1 MSELTIST
9 SHVQGNASVTI
20 LDLAGHLHGATE
32 HQLLDAVRQAYEDG
46 ARHLVLDTSGL
57 DVLSSAGLRGIQGAF
72 KLFTPP
78 RDAETIN
85 RHEKEQYKSPYF
97 KPIIGA
103 LMVTYL
109 ASAAGAAT
117 GAGAGT
123 EAGAATGAG
132 GAGAAA

>member
-72 KLFTPP
+72 KLYTPP

-97 KPIIGA
+97 KMICSNPQIYYILNITGFVQNIPVYNNMEEA
-103 LMVTYL
+103 LQ
-109 ASAAGAAT
+109 SFDG
-117 GAGAGT
+117 
-123 EAGAATGAG
+123 
-132 GAGAAA
+132 

>member
-1 MSELTIST
+1 MSELTVST

-97 KPIIGA
+97 KMICSNPQIYYILNITGFVQNIPVYNNMEEA
-103 LMVTYL
+103 LQ
-109 ASAAGAAT
+109 SFDG
-117 GAGAGT
+117 
-123 EAGAATGAG
+123 
-132 GAGAAA
+132 